1 MKGVYMKRFL
11 ISLAV
16 VVILGGTFAMASAA
30 TISTDKPD
38 YAPGEVVIITGS
50 GWMPGETVSMI
61 LHEESEFSEPDVTL
75 LSDADTDGNIINAV
89 WAPDINDIGLTFTL
103 TATGQTSGL
112 TAETTF
118 TDDVQINSSCPNG
131 SHADESCVI
140 TGVTGVCV
148 WGCRKDANDQCHS
161 NQAVSL
167 VSGTPCTDDGN
178 VCTVDVCNGSTSAP
192 ECTHA
197 AGNAGT
203 ECRAS
208 AGVCDVA
215 EVCDGLSNDC
225 PGDGFQPSS
234 YECRG
239 SAGTCDV
246 AENCTGSSADCPADV
261 KSTAECRG
269 IAGVCDVAE
278 VCDGL
283 SNDCPGDGFQPSSY
297 ECRGSAGACDIAENC
312 TGTSAICP
320 DDAKSTDVCRATA
333 GDCDVA
339 ESCDGSNNDCPEDVF
354 KSAGYECRP
363 SVGICDA
370 TETCTGNDPQC
381 PVDALAQCS
390 LVTSSSLCTFSIDA
404 VYEDQFRLIL
414 TPDQSASVFKLN
426 ASNPGQFYY
435 NILYLGSGD
444 TCLTITLPYPF
455 VTQGAMPV
463 HVYENVTMEYYDR
476 QTCFVPGNEIANSPT
491 QVTLD
496 DYDSGSTTAVEVCIP
511 YVPGGLA
518 YINMHLDYGL
528 KGTTGY
534 SKNYQ
539 DDAVEAGDSSNILI
553 PQLQPYY
560 FGDSTGN
567 GDEVYS
573 ENVFKRIAGIGGLVL
588 ADNGDPAPNIA
599 VEIYDPHGMPITT
612 VLTDQ
617 DGWYVLQYKHT
628 GKASLYTVTLPDLLP
643 AYDLTQTVT
652 LKSNGYVNVDFDLPP
667 LD

>member
-30 TISTDKPD
+30 TISTDKLD

-61 LHEESEFSEPDVTL
+61 LHEESEFSEPDVML
-75 LSDADTDGNIINAV
+75 LSDADADGNIINAV

-140 TGVTGVCV
+140 TGITGVCV

-167 VSGTPCTDDGN
+167 VSGTPCSDDGN

-192 ECTHA
+192 ECTHT
-197 AGNAGT
+197 AGNAGM
-203 ECRAS
+203 
-208 AGVCDVA
+208 
-215 EVCDGLSNDC
+215 
-225 PGDGFQPSS
+225 
-234 YECRG
+234 
-239 SAGTCDV
+239 
-246 AENCTGSSADCPADV
+246 
-261 KSTAECRG
+261 ECRG

-278 VCDGL
+278 VCDGV
-283 SNDCPGDGFQPSSY
+283 S
-297 ECRGSAGACDIAENC
+297 
-312 TGTSAICP
+312 
-320 DDAKSTDVCRATA
+320 
-333 GDCDVA
+333 
-339 ESCDGSNNDCPEDVF
+339 NDCPEDLF
-354 KSAGYECRP
+354 QSAGYECRP
-363 SVGICDA
+363 SAGICDA

-381 PVDALAQCS
+381 PVDVLAQCS
-390 LVTSSSLCTFSIDA
+390 LVTSSSLCTFAIDA
-404 VYEDQFRLIL
+404 VYDDQFRLIL

-444 TCLTITLPYPF
+444 TCLIITLPYPF

-463 HVYENVTMEYYDR
+463 HVYESVTMEYNDS

-511 YVPGGLA
+511 SVPGGLA

-528 KGTTGY
+528 KDTTGY

-539 DDAVEAGDSSNILI
+539 DDAVEADDTSNILI

-588 ADNGDPAPNIA
+588 TDNGDPAPNIA
-599 VEIYDPHGMPITT
+599 VEIYDPNGMPIAT

-628 GKASLYTVTLPDLLP
+628 GKASLYTATLPDFLP

-652 LKSNGYVNVDFDLPP
+652 LKSNGYVTVNFHLPP